1 MVIVKNNVLA
11 QVLKYLLIYKDVF
24 HYIAIMIVL
33 GVDVTRKL
41 LYIIMVAGILI
52 VFITT
57 LLLYGL
63 YQASLIKL
71 EVKGLYI
78 DDSNGYPSV
87 IVDFTTNKYDFVF
100 KLFDERG
107 ELIDM
112 KTPIEGAT
120 RVSLSLTGL
129 NPYITIIEPKT
140 YVLIAFHGDQE
151 VYSKT
156 ITISGAALR
165 AELLECN
172 VEVSTSGVE
181 LSSLIII
188 VENTGDVPIY
198 FCNIVSCDIACISNI
213 ACTPPLE
220 IYVNGEKALFS
231 LSDEILVIR
240 PGEIKVARLNL
251 SPITIKKS
259 VVDVEIIIGE
269 IKETLTFTLEEISKP
284 K

>member
-1 MVIVKNNVLA
+1 MN
-11 QVLKYLLIYKDVF
+11 
-24 HYIAIMIVL
+24 
-33 GVDVTRKL
+33 RKL
-41 LYIIMVAGILI
+41 LYIIMVAGVLVIS
-52 VFITT
+52 VTT
-57 LLLYGL
+57 LFLYGL
-63 YQASLIKL
+63 YQASSSIKL

-100 KLFDERG
+100 KLFDEGG
-107 ELIDM
+107 ELIDV

-129 NPYITIIEPKT
+129 KPYTTITEPRT
-140 YVLIAFHGDQE
+140 YVLVALHGDQE

-156 ITISGAALR
+156 ITISGATLR

-172 VEVSTSGVE
+172 VKITTSGVE
-181 LSSLIII
+181 LSSLIIM

-198 FCNIVSCDIACISNI
+198 LCNIVSCDIACISNTV
-213 ACTPPLE
+213 CTPPLE
-220 IYVNGEKALFS
+220 IYVNGEKTLFT

-240 PGEIKVARLNL
+240 PGEIKVVRLSL

-259 VVDVEIIIGE
+259 VIDVEIIIGE

>member
-1 MVIVKNNVLA
+1 
-11 QVLKYLLIYKDVF
+11 
-24 HYIAIMIVL
+24 
-33 GVDVTRKL
+33 VTRKL
-41 LYIIMVAGILI
+41 LYIILMTGVLI
-52 VFITT
+52 AFTTT

-140 YVLIAFHGDQE
+140 YVLTAFHGDQE

-181 LSSLIII
+181 LFSLIIM